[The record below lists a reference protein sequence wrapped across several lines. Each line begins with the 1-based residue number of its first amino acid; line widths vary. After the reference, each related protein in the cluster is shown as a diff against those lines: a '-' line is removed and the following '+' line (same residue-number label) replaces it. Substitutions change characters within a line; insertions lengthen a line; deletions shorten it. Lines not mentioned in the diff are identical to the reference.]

1 MVSPQGFLI
10 PSILKV
16 SQFWA
21 PEGCSIIP
29 LQKPARSALHNK
41 SPSSLGPTPASLSS
55 GLLMNSALAGARGHK
70 ETLIF
75 FFTIIK
81 RNEKKTANIHLLLC
95 SGPCLHRTYKN
106 CFHTHFSFSSYIFF
120 YSYTFFK
127 CTPLLPLNIM
137 ASFSLLLF
145 YIIIYMPRYII

>member
-41 SPSSLGPTPASLSS
+41 SPSSLGPTPTSLSS

-75 FFTIIK
+75 FHNNKKEWEKNSQYTFIAVFRTLFAQNLQKLLSYTFFFFII
-81 RNEKKTANIHLLLC
+81 
-95 SGPCLHRTYKN
+95 
-106 CFHTHFSFSSYIFF
+106 YIF